1 MRTLTWFLVLLVL
14 LYVLSQTKENYCPCG
29 AA

>member
-1 MRTLTWFLVLLVL
+1 MKTLTWFLVLLVL
-14 LYVLSQTKENYCPCG
+14 LYVLSKSKENYCPCG